1 MFIVFAAAF
10 QLSTRITQDFKMPIL
25 NSDQIN
31 PWFLEG
37 ENFNEAFVDWE
48 GNRVR
53 QFHTFNDNPYP
64 INITFRVSTQ
74 TEFYPFI
81 QESLQQRYPEVD
93 EITYTLL
100 PKQSYQLAIE
110 YNCTQF
116 NEEIQQIDL
125 ILMEQSFKNN
135 PENLDELNQITIRY
149 FKYCQN
155 PHTVIIDLQNIVA
168 LIFIYFATSCS
179 SLLCIRKITTQ
190 FEFTPIKQIITLI
203 LIPAIGSFLFYPK
216 LISFILAS
224 IVLYDFIQYY
234 TKSSILSLLLS
245 PLILYAQYCISLF
258 IHMESSNL
266 YSLFQQL
273 IPYIIT
279 IILLIQVNRRIIIAN
294 KFQLFLFFCIIWLTE
309 IYSLVHR
316 TQVDKHLLIQNPYE
330 QQIFI
335 KTKFS
340 FLSQTN
346 GVIWQQK
353 NIDIHLY
360 QLIGLSLIQSF
371 IFRHGLFNKEHI
383 INIIVVGITQ
393 FTGLIIFDLLYRYK
407 HNPPFLTLITG
418 FILLGMIINYLRT
431 GSGLRNPYLEFETI
445 EEKIKI

>member
-31 PWFLEG
+31 PWFLDG
-37 ENFNEAFVDWE
+37 QNHNEAFVDWE

-53 QFHTFNDNPYP
+53 QFHTFNDNPFP
-64 INITFRVSTQ
+64 INITLRISTQ
-74 TEFYPFI
+74 SEFYPFI
-81 QESLQQRYPEVD
+81 QESLQQRFPEVD

-110 YNCTQF
+110 YNCSQH
-116 NEEIQQIDL
+116 NEGIQQIDL
-125 ILMEQSFKNN
+125 IFMEQTFKNN
-135 PENLDELNQITIRY
+135 PQNLDELNQISIRY
-149 FKYCQN
+149 YKFCQN
-155 PHTVIIDLQNIVA
+155 PHTAIIDLKNLMA
-168 LIFIYFATSCS
+168 LVLIYITTTCS
-179 SLLCIRKITTQ
+179 SLFCIRRVFIQ
-190 FEFTPIKQIITLI
+190 FEFTPTKQLITLI
-203 LIPAIGSFLFYPK
+203 LAPAIGSFLFYPETT
-216 LISFILAS
+216 SFILAL
-224 IVLYDFIQYY
+224 IVLYDFIYYASKSQTVSIIVSFIIFYVQYY
-234 TKSSILSLLLS
+234 IFKSAQTESVNLHPLFNQIL
-245 PLILYAQYCISLF
+245 
-258 IHMESSNL
+258 
-266 YSLFQQL
+266 
-273 IPYIIT
+273 PYILT

-316 TQVDKHLLIQNPYE
+316 TQVDKHLLIQHPQEMPTY
-330 QQIFI
+330 I

-340 FLSQTN
+340 FLIVNNDS
-346 GVIWQQK
+346 VWQQK

-383 INIIVVGITQ
+383 INIVVVGITQ

-418 FILLGMIINYLRT
+418 FILLGMVLNYLRT
-431 GSGLRNPYLEFETI
+431 GSGLRNPYLEFESI